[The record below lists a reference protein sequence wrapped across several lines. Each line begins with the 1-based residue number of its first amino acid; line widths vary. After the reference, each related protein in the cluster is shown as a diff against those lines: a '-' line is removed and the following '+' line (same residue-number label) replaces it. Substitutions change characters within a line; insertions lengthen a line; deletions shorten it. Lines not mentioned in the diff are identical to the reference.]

1 MNIQDI
7 LVLIDK
13 VSASQLSEFKLEEA
27 GVKLKLKVDRGQ
39 QVVSELQ
46 SVVAQPKVEVI
57 REEVVVEKKAM
68 PVITVP
74 TTEEDRKKAETKVNG
89 TEVKS
94 PLVGTFYA
102 APAEDKPPYVKVG
115 DVVKKGQ
122 VIGIVEAMKCM
133 NEVET
138 EVDGTVLEILVSN
151 EQMVE
156 FGQPLVVIG

>member
-27 GVKLKLKVDRGQ
+27 GIKLKLKVDRGQ
-39 QVVSELQ
+39 QVVNEIQ
-46 SVVAQPKVEVI
+46 SVTNQTQVEVA
-57 REEVVVEKKAM
+57 VEKKAM

-102 APAEDKPPYVKVG
+102 APAEDKPPYVQVG

-133 NEVET
+133 NEVES

>member
-27 GVKLKLKVDRGQ
+27 GIKLKLKVDRGQ
-39 QVVSELQ
+39 QVVNEIQ
-46 SVVAQPKVEVI
+46 SVTNQTQVEVA
-57 REEVVVEKKAM
+57 VEKKAM

-89 TEVKS
+89 TEIKS

-102 APAEDKPPYVKVG
+102 APAEDKPPYVQVG

-133 NEVET
+133 NEVES

>member
-27 GVKLKLKVDRGQ
+27 GIKLKLKVDRGQ
-39 QVVSELQ
+39 QVVNEIQ
-46 SVVAQPKVEVI
+46 SVANQPQVEVI
-57 REEVVVEKKAM
+57 VEKKAM

-102 APAEDKPPYVKVG
+102 APAEDKPPYVQVG

-133 NEVET
+133 NEVEA

>member
-27 GVKLKLKVDRGQ
+27 GIKLKLKVDRGQ
-39 QVVSELQ
+39 QVVNEIQ
-46 SVVAQPKVEVI
+46 SVEYQPQV
-57 REEVVVEKKAM
+57 EVVVEKKAM

-74 TTEEDRKKAETKVNG
+74 KTEEDRKKAEAKVNG
-89 TEVKS
+89 IEVKS

-102 APAEDKPPYVKVG
+102 APTEDKPPYVQVG

-133 NEVET
+133 NEVES